1 MREYMMLNMKLAYGD
16 APEPWQLGF
25 QDAASPVMEEI
36 IFFHDQIMFI
46 LTIII
51 TTVLWLIIRSLT
63 TRHYHR
69 YLIDGTLIEIVWTLI
84 PAVVLVFIAVSH

>member
-1 MREYMMLNMKLAYGD
+1 MYNQQDRCILIFKD

-51 TTVLWLIIRSLT
+51 TTVL
-63 TRHYHR
+63 
-69 YLIDGTLIEIVWTLI
+69 
-84 PAVVLVFIAVSH
+84 